1 VAKKSRRQRG
11 RPAAGREPVSAIQ
24 LPAELT
30 RAVDRW
36 AADHGM
42 SRSEA
47 ISGLLEQ
54 ALAMARPSTKRS
66 RAKAV
71 QLAAEEIDKIRLP
84 SVSNEEKQK
93 RKRRLLKGPTE
104 FRDIRGGGSKR

>member
-1 VAKKSRRQRG
+1 MAKKSRRQRD
-11 RPAAGREPVSAIQ
+11 RPAAGRDPVAAIQ

-30 RAVDRW
+30 RAADQW

-47 ISGLLEQ
+47 VINLLEQ
-54 ALAMARPSTKRS
+54 ALAMARPRTKAS

-71 QLAAEEIDKIRLP
+71 QLAAEEIDKMRLP
-84 SVSNEEKQK
+84 SVSNEEKQT
-93 RKRRLLKGPTE
+93 RKRRLLKGPRE
-104 FRDIRGGGSKR
+104 FRDIRGARSKR